1 MAGKITIQ
9 DIYQA
14 EGVITIPLTLL
25 DDGAALDLTGWT
37 MSARLGYEG
46 NKALVTKT
54 VGSGITVTDAAAGEL
69 TVTFDAADLDRV
81 ARVYDFE
88 LRRTGSG
95 TERVLV
101 TGKLSLSSSLFG
113 TY

>member
-1 MAGKITIQ
+1 MAGRITLN

-25 DDGAALDLTGWT
+25 DGGEPLDLTGWT
-37 MSARLGYEG
+37 MSARLGFEG

-54 VGSGITVTDAAAGEL
+54 VGAGITVTDETAGEL
-69 TVTFDAADLDRV
+69 TVTFDEDDLDRV

-88 LRRTGSG
+88 LRRTGTG

-101 TGKLSLSSSLFG
+101 TGKLPLLSSLFG
-113 TY
+113 AY

>member
-1 MAGKITIQ
+1 MAGRITIS

-14 EGVITIPLTLL
+14 EGVITIPLVLL
-25 DDGAALDLTGWT
+25 DGGAPLDLTGWT
-37 MSARLGYEG
+37 LSARLGYEG
-46 NKALVTKT
+46 NKNLVTKT

-69 TVTFDAADLDRV
+69 TVSFDEDDLDRV

-95 TERVLV
+95 TERTLIV
-101 TGKLSLSSSLFG
+101 GKLALQSSLFG